1 MLPTEEETPYNTQE
15 TPQFTSEVNVEETEV
30 KQEGGNV
37 QENNEDLTTTPPSD
51 RLNLDWGMVFTFF
64 K

>member
-37 QENNEDLTTTPPSD
+37 
-51 RLNLDWGMVFTFF
+51 
-64 K
+64 